1 MRVMTETIPDAAL
14 IGIGAKNVANKKASD
29 SGDGVFESLLKSV
42 EFNEEDAGKDNT
54 IVNELKD
61 EEVNTLNYLYQLLLV
76 LNKEN
81 VANDIDVNQDFTV
94 KQEDAAI
101 LTGQNPLEN
110 IFYQM
115 ETVDLSSEYIQDI
128 VNDYL
133 IKHKISPEIVEQ
145 FCANMDTQLP
155 QPEVIDKIFPEEN
168 IKHLLEKLNEMQLTK
183 ENIIDKTDNEI
194 AGKDLDKAFSVST
207 VEIKDKN
214 INQGQLKENSDEN
227 NIKAISL
234 EKKNLGE
241 KDLISS
247 RLEQNEI
254 RESDFIVK
262 RDINLKSQGQGY
274 FEGQTFTN
282 YIKSNGDA
290 IIPKTVN
297 IPQSDTEANLEV
309 IEQII
314 HKVHLAVKG
323 PDKELSV
330 SLKPDYLGKVLIKVM
345 SDENGMKAKLFIQ
358 NNRVREM
365 MQSSLQNLKDQVK
378 QQNMHLTDINIYE
391 MSDNWQTGS
400 FEQNFS
406 RRDNYSSYKR
416 AKFRQSEE
424 VDEIEH
430 TYTRNAFD
438 RESSI
443 NYVI

>member
-1 MRVMTETIPDAAL
+1 MTETIPDAAL

-214 INQGQLKENSDEN
+214 INQGQ
-227 NIKAISL
+227 
-234 EKKNLGE
+234 
-241 KDLISS
+241 
-247 RLEQNEI
+247 
-254 RESDFIVK
+254 
-262 RDINLKSQGQGY
+262 GY

>member
-1 MRVMTETIPDAAL
+1 MRIWIP
-14 IGIGAKNVANKKASD
+14 
-29 SGDGVFESLLKSV
+29 
-42 EFNEEDAGKDNT
+42 
-54 IVNELKD
+54 
-61 EEVNTLNYLYQLLLV
+61 
-76 LNKEN
+76 
-81 VANDIDVNQDFTV
+81 
-94 KQEDAAI
+94 
-101 LTGQNPLEN
+101 
-110 IFYQM
+110 
-115 ETVDLSSEYIQDI
+115 
-128 VNDYL
+128 
-133 IKHKISPEIVEQ
+133 
-145 FCANMDTQLP
+145 QLP

-234 EKKNLGE
+234 EKRILGE

-323 PDKELSV
+323 PDKELC
-330 SLKPDYLGKVLIKVM
+330 
-345 SDENGMKAKLFIQ
+345 
-358 NNRVREM
+358 
-365 MQSSLQNLKDQVK
+365 
-378 QQNMHLTDINIYE
+378 
-391 MSDNWQTGS
+391 
-400 FEQNFS
+400 
-406 RRDNYSSYKR
+406 
-416 AKFRQSEE
+416 KFK
-424 VDEIEH
+424 
-430 TYTRNAFD
+430 T
-438 RESSI
+438 
-443 NYVI
+443 